1 MRTLPGAAGSILAAL
16 CLTACEATGPNG
28 DGDLGRSPKVTPA
41 LAVAPARL
49 TFRVYAFAPQIDPV
63 PQTLA
68 VSSVGGTSLAW
79 SARTTAGWIT
89 LARAAGLEPGPLQ
102 VAVRRAGLHLGVN
115 GYRPQALTG
124 RITVSSAGATQVQIP
139 VLVLISYLPPLKA
152 PVSGSPGC
160 GKKCN

>member
-28 DGDLGRSPKVTPA
+28 NGDVDGSKAAPA

-63 PQTLA
+63 PQTVA
-68 VSSVGGTSLAW
+68 VNSVSGSALAW
-79 SARTTAGWIT
+79 TARSTASWIT
-89 LARAAGLEPGPLQ
+89 LKGGGGSAPGWVQVGVSRTGLQ
-102 VAVRRAGLHLGVN
+102 LGIK
-115 GYRPQALTG
+115 GYRPAGMTG
-124 RITVSSAGATQVQIP
+124 TIIVSSAGATQVQIP
-139 VLVLISYLPPLKA
+139 VSVLISYLPPLKV
-152 PVSGSPGC
+152 PDGGSPGC